1 MEYIQ
6 EITLELNSN
15 SAYPVV
21 NAKQNDVDTRILH
34 IHYTKDGAEYRV
46 NHSNSVALRLRK
58 PDMRLVFNDGVVNQD
73 GTVNVTLTYQ
83 CLTTAGRAYADLVEF
98 NSNGQMLSTISFIIN
113 IQASPDVIGTEAI
126 SSNEFLYLKS
136 FIDRGNSIIGE
147 AQEWAN
153 GYNGDVPVSSGDL
166 AYNNHAKYWA
176 LTASAYVHDVAD
188 EAAAS
193 AAAMAIASA
202 QAIASNL
209 INNASNYANQASQY
223 SVRSSQSASQAEV
236 AMVSAS
242 TYAANASAY
251 VQNATASAVA
261 TASYWASRSKAVVVS
276 ITPSINVDTGIL
288 SITIEDP

>member
-34 IHYTKDGAEYRV
+34 IHYTKDGAEYKV
-46 NHSNSVALRLRK
+46 NHNNSVALRLRK

-176 LTASAYVHDVAD
+176 LTASAYVHDAAD

-193 AAAMAIASA
+193 AAAMVVASVQVIAS
-202 QAIASNL
+202 
-209 INNASNYANQASQY
+209 QASQY
-223 SVRSSQSASQAEV
+223 SVRASQSASQAEA
-236 AMVSAS
+236 AMANAS
-242 TYAANASAY
+242 TYAARSSTYATNASAY

-261 TASYWASRSKAVVVS
+261 AASYWASRSKAVVVS
-276 ITPSINVDTGIL
+276 ITPSINVNTGIL